1 MKLTAQ
7 NKTMYGM
14 LRLNTLASLALLTYD
29 EYDLK
34 ASLILQSRFKNAMKI
49 ANEEV
54 DRASKKIYSN
64 ADLTMLGQTDEM
76 HNIFSMIINATMNAY
91 GLEEEKA
98 IEMIRRVKS
107 VMTDYEVCER
117 EPDYLALYTMKEAV
131 EVMNRQKP
139 VKGLL

>member
-14 LRLNTLASLALLTYD
+14 LRLNILASLAMLTYD

-91 GLEEEKA
+91 EYA
-98 IEMIRRVKS
+98 I
-107 VMTDYEVCER
+107 
-117 EPDYLALYTMKEAV
+117 
-131 EVMNRQKP
+131 QKRHD
-139 VKGLL
+139 